1 MLHTLGIHAH
11 SIINLGFNHKSE
23 LFYFY
28 SNGTDIVWWLLVVV
42 TSRCAIIIKSVFIH
56 FLFLD
61 NDGMNLNVVV
71 CELGILIKYIFSI
84 SYFSS
89 LRLDMFS

>member
-11 SIINLGFNHKSE
+11 FIINLGLNHKSE

-42 TSRCAIIIKSVFIH
+42 IQGV
-56 FLFLD
+56 LL
-61 NDGMNLNVVV
+61 
-71 CELGILIKYIFSI
+71 
-84 SYFSS
+84 SS
-89 LRLDMFS
+89 KVSSFTFYSWTKMV

>member
-11 SIINLGFNHKSE
+11 SIINLGLNHKSE

-42 TSRCAIIIKSVFIH
+42 IQGVLLSSKVSS
-56 FLFLD
+56 
-61 NDGMNLNVVV
+61 
-71 CELGILIKYIFSI
+71 YSI
-84 SYFSS
+84 SSLGVPSS
-89 LRLDMFS
+89 LS

>member
-11 SIINLGFNHKSE
+11 SIINLGLNHKSE

-42 TSRCAIIIKSVFIH
+42 NFKVCYYHQKCLHSLFI
-56 FLFLD
+56 L
-61 NDGMNLNVVV
+61 GQRWY
-71 CELGILIKYIFSI
+71 ELECCCV
-84 SYFSS
+84 
-89 LRLDMFS
+89 